1 MRLID
6 ADLQID
12 VCKKIIAEEWNHR
25 VAPLSWADAEE
36 TFLDRLYEA
45 PTVDAVDTEPIK
57 HGHWI
62 THNEGNPFEIY
73 GECSRCGCSQSISDH
88 LNYCPD
94 CGAKM
99 DEENNR

>member
-1 MRLID
+1 MNDLISRKALIKAIETIEARYGND
-6 ADLQID
+6 NSSLIEQGEVLDL
-12 VCKKIIAEEWNHR
+12 IA
-25 VAPLSWADAEE
+25 
-36 TFLDRLYEA
+36 EA
-45 PTVDAVDTEPIK
+45 PTIDAESVKAKSVK

-73 GECSRCGCSQSISDH
+73 GECSICGCSQSISDH

-99 DEENNR
+99 G